1 MTNLFNTFKNNWK
14 FILTIAVGTLAL
26 VTYILEKRNE
36 KRNAAILIVSQI
48 DELKE
53 KISKI
58 VEIISASQLNATEIY
73 EILDI
78 LDDNQWNKYKHLF
91 VGKIDSKSIRIINEF
106 YEGVSKIREQLI
118 LAKKMQQQ
126 SFFNIQQ
133 KIADNCNDLLRKEYE
148 INNKTKTNN
157 LKTAIG
163 SIPAQSETE
172 KSIKETV
179 IKIIESQ
186 QSIDSQNLINYG
198 RYFNE
203 LSKIK
208 TVFSTPGIFI
218 AYLPDQIY
226 VTIKKELDKLS
237 YIEIIG
243 CSGYEKLKKISKI
256 KF

>member
-1 MTNLFNTFKNNWK
+1 
-14 FILTIAVGTLAL
+14 
-26 VTYILEKRNE
+26 
-36 KRNAAILIVSQI
+36 
-48 DELKE
+48 
-53 KISKI
+53 
-58 VEIISASQLNATEIY
+58 
-73 EILDI
+73 
-78 LDDNQWNKYKHLF
+78 
-91 VGKIDSKSIRIINEF
+91 
-106 YEGVSKIREQLI
+106 
-118 LAKKMQQQ
+118 MQQQ